1 MLKWLQN
8 HESKGH
14 VGITCGAFD
23 LLHAGHITMLAEA
36 KNECD
41 YLVVALQCDP
51 TLDRPEKNKPVQSIV
66 ERQLQVAAV
75 RYVDDVIIYN
85 TEEELKDIFLSLPI
99 DVRII
104 GSDYLNKDFTGKN
117 ICEERNIR
125 IVYNTRDHSFSST
138 SLRERIKTQEK

>member
-8 HESKGH
+8 HESKGS

-36 KNECD
+36 KNKCD
-41 YLVVALQCDP
+41 YLVVALQSDP
-51 TLDRPEKNKPVQSIV
+51 TMDRPEKNKPIQSIV

-104 GSDYLNKDFTGKN
+104 GSDYLNKDFTAKD
-117 ICEERNIR
+117 ICEERDIR
-125 IVYNTRDHSFSST
+125 IVYNSRDHSFSST
-138 SLRERIKTQEK
+138 SLRNRIAKG